1 MQVSLVMMVVGLLGT
16 YVWTVVYEDTTWIDA
31 LLMLPALAAVLFVWF
46 IVIAIAIV
54 VVNGIDLSDY
64 K

>member
-1 MQVSLVMMVVGLLGT
+1 MQVSLVMTVVGLLGA
-16 YVWTVVYEDTTWIDA
+16 YVWTVVYDDTTWIDA

-46 IVIAIAIV
+46 IVIAVAIV